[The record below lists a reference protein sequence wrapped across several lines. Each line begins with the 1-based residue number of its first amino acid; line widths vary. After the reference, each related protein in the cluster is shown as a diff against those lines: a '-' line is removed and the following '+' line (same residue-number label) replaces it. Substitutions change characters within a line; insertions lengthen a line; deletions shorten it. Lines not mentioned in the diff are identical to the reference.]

1 MIYFKEARKLV
12 TSSEGLLIVRL
23 KYSNNKE
30 YSNRGTNR
38 MKCQSSSED
47 WKTYKHF
54 NFFEIRRLNSIS
66 KQSIHF

>member
-38 MKCQSSSED
+38 MKCQSSSGD
-47 WKTYKHF
+47 WTTYEHF
-54 NFFEIRRLNSIS
+54 KNF
-66 KQSIHF
+66 